1 MLSLKEGY
9 PYGSESTRMVQGIM
23 FWMPSRRRFIPYSWL
38 ICSKIN
44 ERETEIHFHYTQAL
58 VTVTGTNLGYIHDMV
73 VRYELYALRELTP
86 VASAK
91 ANEPTVRRIEI
102 TEKAS
107 D

>member
-38 ICSKIN
+38 ICSEIN
-44 ERETEIHFHYTQAL
+44 ESETEIHFHYTHAL
-58 VTVTGTNLGYIHDMV
+58 VTVTGSNLGYIHDMV

-91 ANEPTVRRIEI
+91 TDEPTVRRIEI

>member
-1 MLSLKEGY
+1 MLWLKEGY
-9 PYGSESTRMVQGIM
+9 PYASESTRMVQGIL

-38 ICSKIN
+38 ICSEIN
-44 ERETEIHFHYTQAL
+44 QSETEIHFHYAQAL

-91 ANEPTVRRIEI
+91 DDEPTVRRIEI

>member
-1 MLSLKEGY
+1 MLSLKDGY

-38 ICSKIN
+38 ICSEIN
-44 ERETEIHFHYTQAL
+44 ENETEIHFHYTHAL

-73 VRYELYALRELTP
+73 VRYELYALREMTP
-86 VASAK
+86 LASAGTTD
-91 ANEPTVRRIEI
+91 PTVRRIEI
-102 TEKAS
+102 NEKVS

>member
-38 ICSKIN
+38 ICSEIN
-44 ERETEIHFHYTQAL
+44 ESETEIHFHYTHAF
-58 VTVTGTNLGYIHDMV
+58 VTVTGTNLGYIHEMV
-73 VRYELYALRELTP
+73 VRYELYALREMVPL
-86 VASAK
+86 ASAG
-91 ANEPTVRRIEI
+91 ATDPTVRRIEI
-102 TEKAS
+102 SEKIS

>member
-38 ICSKIN
+38 ICSEIN
-44 ERETEIHFHYTQAL
+44 ESETEIHFHYTHAL
-58 VTVTGTNLGYIHDMV
+58 VAVTGTNLGYIHDMV
-73 VRYELYALRELTP
+73 VRYELYALREMTP
-86 VASAK
+86 LASAI
-91 ANEPTVRRIEI
+91 ATDPTVRRIEI

>member
-23 FWMPSRRRFIPYSWL
+23 FCLPSRRRFIPYSWL
-38 ICSKIN
+38 ICSEIN
-44 ERETEIHFHYTQAL
+44 ESETEIHFHYTHAL
-58 VTVTGTNLGYIHDMV
+58 VTVTGTNLGYVHEMV
-73 VRYELYALRELTP
+73 VRYELYALREMTP
-86 VASAK
+86 LASAN
-91 ANEPTVRRIEI
+91 ATDPTVRRIEI

>member
-23 FWMPSRRRFIPYSWL
+23 FCLPSRRRFIPYSWL
-38 ICSKIN
+38 ICSELN
-44 ERETEIHFHYTQAL
+44 ERETEVHFHYTHAL
-58 VTVTGTNLGYIHDMV
+58 VTVTGTNLGYIHEMV
-73 VRYELYALRELTP
+73 VRYELYALREMTP
-86 VASAK
+86 LASAR
-91 ANEPTVRRIEI
+91 ATDPTVRRIEI

>member
-38 ICSKIN
+38 ICSEIN
-44 ERETEIHFHYTQAL
+44 ESETEILFHYTHAL

-73 VRYELYALRELTP
+73 IRYELYALRELTP

-91 ANEPTVRRIEI
+91 TDEPTVRRIEI

>member
-1 MLSLKEGY
+1 
-9 PYGSESTRMVQGIM
+9 
-23 FWMPSRRRFIPYSWL
+23 
-38 ICSKIN
+38 
-44 ERETEIHFHYTQAL
+44 

-91 ANEPTVRRIEI
+91 ADEPTVRRIEI

>member
-38 ICSKIN
+38 ICSEIN
-44 ERETEIHFHYTQAL
+44 ESETEIHFHYTHAL

-73 VRYELYALRELTP
+73 VRYELYALREMPPL
-86 VASAK
+86 ASA
-91 ANEPTVRRIEI
+91 NSTDPTVRRIEI
-102 TEKAS
+102 TEKTS

>member
-38 ICSKIN
+38 ICSEIN
-44 ERETEIHFHYTQAL
+44 ESETEIHFHYTHAL
-58 VTVTGTNLGYIHDMV
+58 VTVTGTNLGYIHEMV

-86 VASAK
+86 LTSSRPTD
-91 ANEPTVRRIEI
+91 PTVRRIEI
-102 TEKAS
+102 TERAS

>member
-38 ICSKIN
+38 ICSEIN
-44 ERETEIHFHYTQAL
+44 GSETEIHFHYTHAV
-58 VTVTGTNLGYIHDMV
+58 VTVTGTNLGYIHEMV
-73 VRYELYALRELTP
+73 VRYELYALRE
-86 VASAK
+86 VAPPTSV
-91 ANEPTVRRIEI
+91 NPNDPTVRRIEI
-102 TEKAS
+102 NEKVS

>member
-1 MLSLKEGY
+1 
-9 PYGSESTRMVQGIM
+9 M

-38 ICSKIN
+38 ICSEIN
-44 ERETEIHFHYTQAL
+44 ENETDIHFHYTHAL

-73 VRYELYALRELTP
+73 VRYELYALREMTPLT
-86 VASAK
+86 SAR
-91 ANEPTVRRIEI
+91 ETDPTVRRIEI

>member
-9 PYGSESTRMVQGIM
+9 PFGSESTRMVQGIM

-38 ICSKIN
+38 ICSETN
-44 ERETEIHFHYTQAL
+44 ESETEIHFHYTHAL

-86 VASAK
+86 VTVTSAW
-91 ANEPTVRRIEI
+91 V
-102 TEKAS
+102 
-107 D
+107 